1 MKESIKS
8 SVVNMAKYFISIG
21 LIYWLIASGKLNFE
35 LLKAIAAPSIVV
47 QIFILGALNIFLAS
61 YRWRLLLKDH
71 VDTFPILKIFKLSC
85 MGLFFNFA
93 MPGGVGGDIVK
104 GYHLVSENKSKTTKT
119 IISVAMD
126 RLIGLYCMIL
136 MGALAMLI
144 DYDHVQGNTDLKLI
158 FTSMI
163 SIWLVFTTFLL
174 ISFSNRLQKKI
185 SLILNQL
192 EKFKIGQFLKKI
204 YSAVFEY
211 SKSKSAVIKAVLL
224 TLLAQVLGIL
234 IFYVIGETLMPG
246 QLPLSLYFIASPIGF
261 IITALPITP
270 GGVGLGQAA
279 FYSLFNLYYDGAGVV
294 GVTAVTSLQVIQFC
308 FGLYGAYY
316 FARHKAIPGKTKNIP
331 QTS

>member
-1 MKESIKS
+1 MKQSLKS
-8 SVVNMAKYFISIG
+8 SLISFSKYLISIG
-21 LIYWLIASGKLNFE
+21 LIYWLVASGKLNFE
-35 LLKAIAAPSIVV
+35 LLKAISAPQVVV
-47 QIFILGALNIFLAS
+47 QIFFLGALNIFLAS
-61 YRWRLLLKDH
+61 FRWRLLLKDH
-71 VDTFPILKIFKLSC
+71 VDTFSILKIFKLSC

-93 MPGGVGGDIVK
+93 MPGGVGGDLVK

-119 IISVAMD
+119 IISVLMD
-126 RLIGLYCMIL
+126 RLLGLYCMIL

-163 SIWLVFTTFLL
+163 SIWLVFTAFLL
-174 ISFSNRLQKKI
+174 ISFSKRLQKKV
-185 SLILNQL
+185 SLLLSKL
-192 EKFKIGQFLKKI
+192 EKYKVGQILKKI
-204 YSAVFEY
+204 YSAIFEY
-211 SKSKSAVIKAVLL
+211 SKSKSAVIKAGVL
-224 TLLAQVLGIL
+224 TLLAQGTAIL
-234 IFYVIGETLMPG
+234 IFYIIGETLMPG

-279 FYSLFNLYYDGAGVV
+279 FYSLFNLYFEGAGVV

-316 FARHKAIPGKTKNIP
+316 FARHKAGPANVEKIP